1 MLSKCLNVV
10 LDFYFKDLYIYI
22 AKERSEDRCE
32 FDYATRTTSSFLSN
46 RSIKLI
52 ESFSPR
58 RQSESYSLLVFQLS
72 KHLFLLLGYLY
83 SLSSSSLFL
92 LSFVLQEDQIT
103 SGVNRPIK
111 EEARASGSKW
121 NSWHETELNCPFP
134 NRVGLVLMTALIHPY
149 PLFYPLP
156 SNVLIIRVPI
166 LFSFLLDRIIRI
178 SIKMRARKL
187 FLKPFQ
193 RVKKSMMI
201 PPRWSNV

>member
-32 FDYATRTTSSFLSN
+32 FDYAMRTTSSFLSN

-58 RQSESYSLLVFQLS
+58 RQSESYPLLVFQLS

-134 NRVGLVLMTALIHPY
+134 NSCWWQRWFILT
-149 PLFYPLP
+149 LFFT
-156 SNVLIIRVPI
+156 
-166 LFSFLLDRIIRI
+166 LF
-178 SIKMRARKL
+178 
-187 FLKPFQ
+187 
-193 RVKKSMMI
+193 
-201 PPRWSNV
+201 PPTF